1 MSSFKGRY
9 EYTLDSKGRLSIP
22 AKLRKSLSPEA
33 NDTFVVTR
41 GIEKCLYVYPLDEW
55 RQLESKLRSLNQFV
69 EKHRFFTRT
78 LLMWASEEF
87 TLDNQSRILIPKNL
101 LEFAGI
107 EKEVIVIGALERIE
121 LWSPKN
127 FDDYMNSQQESYES
141 VVEKIMSV
149 NLSGS

>member
-9 EYTLDSKGRLSIP
+9 EYVLDSKGRISIP

-87 TLDNQSRILIPKNL
+87 TLDNQSRITIPRNL

-127 FDDYMNSQQESYES
+127 FDDYMNSQSESYES